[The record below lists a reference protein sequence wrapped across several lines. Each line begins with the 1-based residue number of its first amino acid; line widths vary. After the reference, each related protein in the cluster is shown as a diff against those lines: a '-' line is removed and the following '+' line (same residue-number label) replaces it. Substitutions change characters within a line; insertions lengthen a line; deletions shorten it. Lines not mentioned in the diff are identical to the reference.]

1 MKPDEA
7 LWMVIYMARGARQAD
22 SVEALLAAEGFLVR
36 RRAVGNAQPDGT
48 FELMVLRSEAVEA
61 QKYILDNN
69 LYGRGL
75 LMKRIGVLTSG
86 GDAPG
91 MNAAIRAV
99 VRTCLQN
106 EMSVI
111 GFKRGYNGV
120 LMRSK
125 DEHDD
130 FEILTSRSVSDKI
143 HRGGTFLR
151 TARCLDFLKPE
162 YQQQAVENLRILG
175 VEGLV
180 CIGGDGTYK
189 GAAALNALGVPTIGV
204 PGTIDNDLAYTD
216 YTIGF
221 DTALNTACECI
232 NRVRETSDSHERASL
247 ITVMGRNCGDIALH
261 TAFACGAEMVMVPE
275 IPWSIEEIAERVKW
289 GVLRGKTSM
298 IIVFAEGAMQSQTSD
313 IAAICAEHDKLNHI
327 STEHLTSSQIAEII
341 EVLSGHETRATVLGY
356 IQRGGSPSG
365 RDRILA
371 GRLGSRAVE
380 LLRDDQ
386 GGLAV
391 GERGN
396 RIIEVPLSDVQI
408 GEHAADTEI
417 ADLINVMAVMTKYK

>member
-1 MKPDEA
+1 
-7 LWMVIYMARGARQAD
+7 
-22 SVEALLAAEGFLVR
+22 
-36 RRAVGNAQPDGT
+36 
-48 FELMVLRSEAVEA
+48 
-61 QKYILDNN
+61 
-69 LYGRGL
+69 
-75 LMKRIGVLTSG
+75 MKRIGVLTSG

-99 VRTCLQN
+99 VRTSIQN

-130 FEILTSRSVSDKI
+130 FEMMTSRSVSDKI

-151 TARCLDFLKPE
+151 TARCLDFLDPQ
-162 YQQQAVENLRILG
+162 YQKQAVENLRMLG

-189 GAAALNALGVPTIGV
+189 GAEALNALGVPTIGV

-289 GVLRGKTSM
+289 GVLRGKASM

-313 IAAICAEHDKLNHI
+313 IAAICAGNEKLSHI
-327 STEHLTSSQIAEII
+327 STDHLTSSQLAEII

-371 GRLGSRAVE
+371 GRLGARAVE

-396 RIIEVPLSDVQI
+396 RIIEVPFSDVQK
-408 GEHAADTEI
+408 GEHAVDNGL
-417 ADLINVMAVMTKYK
+417 ADLINVMSYMTKYK